1 MLNLPIKEEKISLS
15 FKLKKCMKNFLYKI
29 SLILEDSSSN
39 NKENFETEEK
49 KALENNSEIT
59 FDKKLKCIYYFG
71 KEQKIT
77 ISITKENPI
86 DANYK
91 FKIIKR
97 ITSLSSLICSPNSLY
112 ERELQIDNKE
122 IICIELN
129 NENNYT
135 NKSEKKYLIFDYFKS
150 GLKLLCFLSMDFSE
164 LNNNSSLKDNKDN
177 YINILNIISNAIS
190 NYTENQ
196 LFYVSGF
203 GGKDKDIKSNNSI
216 FNLNKNLNDSSVHTI
231 QTVIQQ
237 FKNCIEY
244 NFIEPENKINL
255 SSMIKNIIK
264 NIYKIYE
271 IKNYYA
277 SFIIIRADINNNDKK
292 EIINSIIES
301 SYLPLTIFIIG
312 VGNNNFSNL
321 KKIVLNHKYMYSS
334 LGMEKRRDNIFFNFS
349 TDDFFDDE
357 QKLISWFSNILY
369 EQILSFYSLSK
380 IYPENILENKINN
393 KENGFNIYNSSFWI
407 NDNEMF
413 QSCLFSL
420 NSNMSCS
427 SGGTQTPL
435 PNSSINNI
443 NIEKEKSVNKIENLS
458 NITPMNDI
466 ENKETQ
472 NIVDE
477 YPSKKYI
484 NEKPNLYGS
493 LLDNS
498 NIKKDKSSS
507 LSDEIKINT
516 DNGENRKNNEENLE
530 TSKGNYSDE
539 KKYIITTSLV
549 NEQNEDKKNNN
560 NNLKSSNETNLGNT
574 EQSSYMKRQKSSE
587 INIKKNIEIIK
598 SSFSLFNS
606 ENTFS

>member
-1 MLNLPIKEEKISLS
+1 
-15 FKLKKCMKNFLYKI
+15 MKNFLYKI
-29 SLILEDSSSN
+29 SLILEDSSSS

-49 KALENNSEIT
+49 KALENNSEII

-97 ITSLSSLICSPNSLY
+97 ITSLSSLICSPNSIY
-112 ERELQIDNKE
+112 ERELQIENKE

-135 NKSEKKYLIFDYFKS
+135 NNSEKKYLIFDYFKS

-190 NYTENQ
+190 NYIEKQ
-196 LFYVSGF
+196 LFYAFGF

-216 FNLNKNLNDSSVHTI
+216 FNLNKNINDSSVHTI

-312 VGNNNFSNL
+312 VGNNNFPNL

-413 QSCLFSL
+413 QSSLFSL
-420 NSNMSCS
+420 NSNISCS
-427 SGGTQTPL
+427 SGETQTPL

-458 NITPMNDI
+458 HITPMNDI

-477 YPSKKYI
+477 YSSKKYI

-530 TSKGNYSDE
+530 TPKGNYSDE

-560 NNLKSSNETNLGNT
+560 NNLKSSNETNLENT

-606 ENTFS
+606 ANTFS